1 MAKSPEKKKFAHELL
16 HLSFNQDQG
25 CFAVG
30 TSNGFRVHN
39 CEPFKETFRRE
50 FSNGGIGIVEM
61 LFRSNILA
69 LVGGGP
75 LPRYPPNK
83 VMLWDDHQGRC
94 IGELSFRSRV
104 RRVALR
110 RDLLAVAL
118 EHKVLVYAFS
128 DLRLTA
134 SVETAANAAGLLALS
149 TGPDAALLACP
160 GLHSG
165 QVRLEAYATRRT
177 RFVQAHSG
185 ALGALC
191 LTPSGKH
198 LATASERGTLLRVW
212 STADGT
218 RLQELRRGTDA
229 ARIHSLAF
237 SGGRGALAAT
247 PPEWLAVTSDR
258 GTAHVFSLRRGQG
271 VGPAG
276 DRADGGGGAQQQ
288 QQPEGRANPTSKLAF
303 VSVSRGL
310 GEVTQS
316 LGLGSWWD
324 LRTQMP
330 WAAFLWLLMPAQGST
345 MYVLPCASLPT
356 GCNPH
361 PCPPLRH
368 QSYLPLAAGYFS
380 SERSFAQFHLP
391 DGAPTVVGFGQ
402 EPGTLLLLSSSGLFY
417 NLAFDPLV
425 GGACE
430 QVSCVQFMEEAPR
443 QGGGY

>member
-1 MAKSPEKKKFAHELL
+1 
-16 HLSFNQDQG
+16 
-25 CFAVG
+25 
-30 TSNGFRVHN
+30 
-39 CEPFKETFRRE
+39 
-50 FSNGGIGIVEM
+50 M

-345 MYVLPCASLPT
+345 MYVLPSASPPT

-361 PCPPLRH
+361 PCPPLPPP
-368 QSYLPLAAGYFS
+368 SVVP
-380 SERSFAQFHLP
+380 
-391 DGAPTVVGFGQ
+391 APRRG
-402 EPGTLLLLSSSGLFY
+402 LLLLGALLCPVPPPRRRADRSGVW
-417 NLAFDPLV
+417 AGAGDPAPALLL
-425 GGACE
+425 GPLLQPG
-430 QVSCVQFMEEAPR
+430 VQPPS
-443 QGGGY
+443 GGGLRAGVLRAVHGGGPTPGWGLLTLGTVI